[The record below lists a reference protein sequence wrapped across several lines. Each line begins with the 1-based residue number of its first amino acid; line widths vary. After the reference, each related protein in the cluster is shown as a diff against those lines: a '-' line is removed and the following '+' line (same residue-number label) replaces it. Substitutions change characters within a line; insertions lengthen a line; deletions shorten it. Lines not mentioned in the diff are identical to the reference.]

1 MTELGNRLKEARIAR
16 GLSLDDLQSITKI
29 QKRYL
34 VGIEEGEYSSM
45 PGNFYVRAF
54 IKQYAEA
61 VQLDPEEIF
70 ETFKGEIPVTRQ
82 DDLPEQL
89 SRVKTRKTM
98 SESQSKV
105 LNFLPKLLIIV
116 FVIGAAMLLY
126 YFLQQHAGSSS
137 NESINHQNEPVNFE
151 KAKNSDKGN
160 SASKTKKKKDTA
172 AQDQKD
178 KGNSDSTST
187 AKTDA
192 PKQEVTVAET
202 RGSNTTYEVK
212 NADKF
217 VVKVLSKGQTWVNI
231 KNGKGHSFF
240 QGMLDA
246 GGTDSQTV
254 DLSAETEADIVV
266 GRSVDTEIYVNDQK
280 IEYAI
285 SPNDMVR
292 QNIKI
297 RYVPTMK

>member
-1 MTELGNRLKEARIAR
+1 MTELGNRLKEARIAK
-16 GLSLDDLQSITKI
+16 GLSLDDLQTITKI

-34 VGIEEGEYSSM
+34 IGIEEGDYSSM

-61 VQLDPEEIF
+61 VQLDPDEIF
-70 ETFKGEIPVTRQ
+70 ENFKGEIPVTRQ

-89 SRVKTRKTM
+89 SRVKTRKTI
-98 SESQSKV
+98 SESQSKI

-126 YFLQQHAGSSS
+126 YFLQQHAGNSS
-137 NESINHQNEPVNFE
+137 NESIDHQNQPVNFE
-151 KAKNSDKGN
+151 KAQNHGKGN
-160 SASKTKKKKDTA
+160 SADKKKKKDTSP
-172 AQDQKD
+172 QDQKD
-178 KGNSDSTST
+178 NGNSDSTST

-192 PKQEVTVAET
+192 PKQEITVAET

-240 QGMLDA
+240 QGMLNA

-254 DLSAETEADIVV
+254 DLSAETEADLVV

-285 SPNDMVR
+285 PPNQMVR

-297 RYVPTMK
+297 RYVPKMK